1 MNLRHATGP
10 DAVGDPMHVLNH
22 LQLIK
27 DQLLKARRL
36 SDAQF
41 LHLKAYRGVPYQ
53 AAPVEKMTGAKVAT
67 YRGSTYKVGQ

>member
-1 MNLRHATGP
+1 MILRHATGP
-10 DAVGDPMHVLNH
+10 DAVGVPMHVFNH

-27 DQLLKARRL
+27 DQLIKARRL

-53 AAPVEKMTGAKVAT
+53 AVPVESLTGSRVAT
-67 YRGSTYKVGQ
+67 YRGTPYQVGQ